1 MLIRALLY
9 SLAIVLAVVGLAR
22 LRSRSARQ
30 ILLLVL
36 SYALYLS
43 WAWWFALVL
52 LGSTL
57 VNFLFGRSLR
67 RTRSATTLWIGIV
80 VNVALLSSFKYLPEL
95 AHASP
100 NTWLHTF
107 SNVVLP
113 LGLSFWTFQAMSYLF
128 DLYGGEQLEPSLLE
142 FALYMV
148 FFPIAISGPICRLPE
163 MLPQFRSEK
172 LVSRDGIGRGICRIA
187 TGLLMM
193 QIAQLLGKGIFPGQG
208 INGGFDSLTRWSG
221 LDVLCLALGYG
232 LQLFFDFAGYSHIAI
247 GAAKVLGFTV
257 PENFARPFTS
267 SSLSIFWTRWHMS
280 LSFWIRDYVYVPI
293 AMARADEWWERLAL
307 LISMVLFGVWHKGT
321 ILFVLFGCY
330 HGVLLIL
337 HRQAQQV
344 QRKFHLKP
352 SSKAWTLFSW
362 ALTMIVISLGWI
374 FFRSNSLS
382 QAGQMFGALLSPA
395 SYSSH
400 ALAPSLYLLVL
411 AVATTYALALVAI
424 DALDRYSERL
434 KTAAIASRS
443 ETIAIFIRER
453 WVWLAP
459 MWVAASLLVLTI
471 LPTQGRAA
479 NAFLYRFF

>member
-9 SLAIVLAVVGLAR
+9 SLAIVIAVIGLAR

-30 ILLLVL
+30 VLLLVL

-52 LGSTL
+52 LGSTV
-57 VNFLFGRSLR
+57 VNFLFGQSLR
-67 RTRSATTLWIGIV
+67 RKRSPIVLWIGIA
-80 VNVALLSSFKYLPEL
+80 VNVALLSTFKYLPEV
-95 AHASP
+95 AHTSA
-100 NTWLHTF
+100 NTWLQTF
-107 SNVVLP
+107 SYVVLP

-128 DLYGGEQLEPSLLE
+128 DLYGGEPLNPSLLE

-148 FFPIAISGPICRLPE
+148 FFPIAIEGPICRLPE

-172 LVSRDGIGRGICRIA
+172 PVLREDIGRGISRIA

-208 INGGFDSLTRWSG
+208 FDSLHHWTG
-221 LDVLCLALGYG
+221 LDVLCLAFGYG

-257 PENFARPFTS
+257 PENFARPFAS

-280 LSFWIRDYVYVPI
+280 LSFWIRDYVYIPI
-293 AMARADEWWERLAL
+293 AMARIDEWWERLAL

-330 HGVLLIL
+330 HGVMLIL
-337 HRQAQQV
+337 HRQQQQV
-344 QRKFHLKP
+344 QRRFHLKP
-352 SSKAWTLFSW
+352 SSKAWSLFSW
-362 ALTMIVISLGWI
+362 ALTMTVISLGWI
-374 FFRSNSLS
+374 FFRSNSLA
-382 QAGQMFGALLSPA
+382 QAGQMFAALLSPA
-395 SYSSH
+395 GYAHHVLST
-400 ALAPSLYLLVL
+400 SLYWLVL
-411 AVATTYALALVAI
+411 DVAAIYALTIFAI
-424 DALDRYSERL
+424 DMLDRYSQRL
-434 KTAAIASRS
+434 LKSEFSTRS
-443 ETIAIFIRER
+443 ETLAIFLRER

-459 MWVAASLLVLTI
+459 MWVAASLLILTMI
-471 LPTQGRAA
+471 PTQGRAA